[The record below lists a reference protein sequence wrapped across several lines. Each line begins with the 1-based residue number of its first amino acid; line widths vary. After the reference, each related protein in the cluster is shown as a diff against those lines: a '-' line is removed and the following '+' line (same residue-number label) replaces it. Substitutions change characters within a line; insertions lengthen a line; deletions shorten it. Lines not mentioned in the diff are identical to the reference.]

1 VDKRARHRIV
11 NTLIIFVVRP
21 PLVLI
26 GVVVKAIYYL
36 SFGWWLDPK
45 LTRRLHEDLVSDIHK
60 WLGFLFTDYGARII
74 PNDQEPPALF
84 DFAMVTLSVGD
95 LVFRIFRGRG
105 DVTLRVASSRI
116 PNEFHEFSTLLSAMD
131 SGVKR
136 QGFSHLMDIERI
148 LKPHMNELKEAFTAQ
163 RFPQIKDELLRIYA
177 RDRVITKQW
186 ETEINRRLYG

>member
-1 VDKRARHRIV
+1 VDKRARRKIV

-36 SFGWWLDPK
+36 FFGWWLDPK
-45 LTRRLHEDLVSDIHK
+45 LTKRDHDQFLSDIHK
-60 WLGFLFTDYGARII
+60 WLGFLFSDYGATVI
-74 PNDQEPPALF
+74 PNDKEPPLLF
-84 DFAMVTLSVGD
+84 DFALVTLAVGD
-95 LVFRIFRGRG
+95 LIFRIFRDRG
-105 DVTLRVASSRI
+105 SFTLRVASSKS

-131 SGVKR
+131 SGIKR

-148 LKPHMNELKEAFTAQ
+148 LKPHMKELMDAFTEQ
-163 RFPQIKDELLRIYA
+163 RYPQIKDELLGIYA